1 MTGPKAPTLLL
12 VDDDED
18 YRQLMRF
25 GLQKDGYHVVEAT
38 NGIHAVQLAQQI
50 QPALIL
56 MDLSMPVL
64 DGRLAAEQ
72 IRQEPALR
80 GVPIIFI
87 SGFGELGMDL
97 YLSIDSLGYGPVEY
111 LAKPLCDFPE
121 LTKLIRTLLNRSAA
135 EVAVNVG
142 NNQGK

>member
-1 MTGPKAPTLLL
+1 MDGSKASTILV

-18 YRQLMRF
+18 YRHMIRF
-25 GLQKDGYHVVEAT
+25 ALEGQGYHTHEAT
-38 NGIHAVQLAQQI
+38 NGIHAVQLAAQI

-64 DGRLAAEQ
+64 DGKLAAEQ

-87 SGFGELGMDL
+87 SGFGDLAMDL
-97 YLSIDSLGYGPVEY
+97 YLSIDTLGYGPVEY
-111 LAKPLCDFPE
+111 VAKPVCDFPV
-121 LTKLIRTLLNRSAA
+121 LYKLIRDLLNRCATEA
-135 EVAVNVG
+135 TTNL
-142 NNQGK
+142 GKELP

>member
-1 MTGPKAPTLLL
+1 MDASKVPAILL

-18 YRQLMRF
+18 YRQLMR
-25 GLQKDGYHVVEAT
+25 LLLKSEGYQACEAT

-64 DGRLAAEQ
+64 DGKLAAEQ

-97 YLSIDSLGYGPVEY
+97 YSSIDTLGYGPVEY
-111 LAKPLCDFPE
+111 LAKPIFDFPE
-121 LTKLIRTLLNRSAA
+121 LIKLIGDLINRRTTQQPT
-135 EVAVNVG
+135 NVD
-142 NNQGK
+142 KES